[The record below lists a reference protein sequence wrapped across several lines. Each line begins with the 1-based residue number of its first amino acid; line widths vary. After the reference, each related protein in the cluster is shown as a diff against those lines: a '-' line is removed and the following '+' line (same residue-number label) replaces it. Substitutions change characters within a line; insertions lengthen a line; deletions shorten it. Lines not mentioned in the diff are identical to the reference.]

1 MLLLWFCGVWG
12 AYMSTHRIW
21 SLVARLRRGLW
32 EWPAILLYQEWFSG
46 MWDVPK
52 VPGKPGWL
60 AFPPLCHPLKAV
72 TSPIQHLMGEPCLIS
87 LWESSL
93 EFSSLCPQTHTIGV
107 TCSCAVMVD
116 LHKMTCHFGSH
127 GRWGHLCTVK
137 WSASTVL
144 GGVVCNSIEPMRIFG
159 PCNTGNLGETGAPTQ
174 AGSLSDSVFWYLF
187 LSWCKIS
194 ACKKFWFVGG
204 ANWFLFLYLIP
215 VGSECILRGK

>member
-1 MLLLWFCGVWG
+1 MSIYTSGQVCVCVCVCKVCIYSHTCVHICTPIPVRIYMCGSMYAHAIIVVLWGVG
-12 AYMSTHRIW
+12 SVHVYTQNLELSR
-21 SLVARLRRGLW
+21 ARLRRGLW

-93 EFSSLCPQTHTIGV
+93 EFSSLCPQTHSIGV

-137 WSASTVL
+137 WSGSTVL
-144 GGVVCNSIEPMRIFG
+144 GRG
-159 PCNTGNLGETGAPTQ
+159 
-174 AGSLSDSVFWYLF
+174 WYV
-187 LSWCKIS
+187 IQ
-194 ACKKFWFVGG
+194 
-204 ANWFLFLYLIP
+204 
-215 VGSECILRGK
+215 